1 MIGTLDVLHGS
12 YDWVL
17 VALSLVIAIAASYA
31 ALDLAGRVTAAHG
44 SSRIAWLAGGSFA
57 MGAGI
62 WAMHYV
68 GMLAYVLPIAVR
80 YDVPTV
86 LFSLAAAIAASWVAL
101 YVVSRRIV
109 GALSIMLGGTLMGVG
124 IASMHYI
131 GMEAMR
137 LRAMCVYQ
145 PWLVALSVV
154 LAIGISIVALNLAF
168 RMRDARRASWAK
180 LGSAVVMGCAIPIMH
195 YSGMAAVSF
204 VPMDAAPVVRNS
216 IAITSLGTAGIVF
229 VIAIV
234 LAIAIVTSLI
244 DRRFSAQTARLDSSE
259 QRLRQLVE
267 SAQVILWRAE
277 ADGTHCSFVNR
288 EAEEVLGYPV
298 QQWLDERSFWLD
310 HLDPADRLAATNMLK
325 AARMSDRA
333 QRFEHRMLTADGKLL
348 WFATSVRIVPVE
360 GVGVE
365 LVAVMS
371 DVTERRHA
379 QELAEEASRAKS
391 SFLASMSHE
400 IRTPMNGVIGM
411 TELLLE
417 TPLDSEQREYV
428 ETVRA
433 SGEALLTVIND
444 ILDFSKIEAGK
455 FVLDPVAFSLPDASE
470 EVLRSLAKRAHD
482 KGLELVCNIAPD
494 VPDVVI
500 GDPGRIRQILLN
512 LLGNAI
518 KFTAHGEVELRIAVD
533 HKRDTSV
540 GLHFVV
546 RDTGIGIPKS
556 KLRLIFEAFSQ
567 ADGSTTRRFGGTG
580 LGLTISQ
587 RLAEA
592 MGGKIWVTSEAGS
605 GSEFHFVVG
614 LTIDTK
620 HQPAGTSET
629 SLEGVAVL
637 VVDDN
642 ATNRRILTQMVQG
655 WKMRPKAAASA
666 PEALDLLRQGL
677 QQGDPLRIMITDI
690 HMPDMDGFDL
700 AERIKQTPDFADVA
714 IIMLTSG
721 EARGDIA
728 RSRAAGVLAH
738 LTKPAR
744 RNELRFALVRAI
756 NENAAHQPGAAPNAA
771 ATGDAR
777 EVIAVARPAMDARRV
792 LLVEDVVVNQMLAT
806 RILEKAGHIVT
817 VAGDGQQALT
827 ALEKGSFDVVLMD
840 VQMPDM
846 DGFEATRRVR
856 EREAQ
861 SGGHVP
867 IVAMTAFAMSG
878 DREKC
883 IDAGMDGYLAKPIR
897 SSELLAAISEFGG
910 SASAAK

>member
-1 MIGTLDVLHGS
+1 
-12 YDWVL
+12 
-17 VALSLVIAIAASYA
+17 
-31 ALDLAGRVTAAHG
+31 
-44 SSRIAWLAGGSFA
+44 
-57 MGAGI
+57 
-62 WAMHYV
+62 
-68 GMLAYVLPIAVR
+68 
-80 YDVPTV
+80 
-86 LFSLAAAIAASWVAL
+86 
-101 YVVSRRIV
+101 
-109 GALSIMLGGTLMGVG
+109 
-124 IASMHYI
+124 
-131 GMEAMR
+131 
-137 LRAMCVYQ
+137 
-145 PWLVALSVV
+145 
-154 LAIGISIVALNLAF
+154 
-168 RMRDARRASWAK
+168 
-180 LGSAVVMGCAIPIMH
+180 
-195 YSGMAAVSF
+195 
-204 VPMDAAPVVRNS
+204 
-216 IAITSLGTAGIVF
+216 
-229 VIAIV
+229 
-234 LAIAIVTSLI
+234 
-244 DRRFSAQTARLDSSE
+244 
-259 QRLRQLVE
+259 
-267 SAQVILWRAE
+267 
-277 ADGTHCSFVNR
+277 
-288 EAEEVLGYPV
+288 
-298 QQWLDERSFWLD
+298 
-310 HLDPADRLAATNMLK
+310 
-325 AARMSDRA
+325 
-333 QRFEHRMLTADGKLL
+333 
-348 WFATSVRIVPVE
+348 
-360 GVGVE
+360 
-365 LVAVMS
+365 
-371 DVTERRHA
+371 
-379 QELAEEASRAKS
+379 
-391 SFLASMSHE
+391 
-400 IRTPMNGVIGM
+400 MNGVIGM

-620 HQPAGTSET
+620 HQPAGTSDT
-629 SLEGVAVL
+629 LLEGVAVL

-642 ATNRRILTQMVQG
+642 ATNRRILTQMVHG

-756 NENAAHQPGAAPNAA
+756 NENAKAHQPGTAADAA
-771 ATGDAR
+771 AAGDAR
-777 EVIAVARPAMDARRV
+777 EVIAVARLAMDSRRV

-806 RILEKAGHIVT
+806 RILEKAGHMVT